1 MKFKPSRLCSV
12 KHIPIILRRRH
23 YNNEGYNNDEILD
36 KEKIV
41 KNKLLIEKHFHM
53 KKHIKN
59 IKTRGKS

>member
-41 KNKLLIEKHFHM
+41 KKQVIDGETLSYEKAY
-53 KKHIKN
+53 KEY
-59 IKTRGKS
+59 